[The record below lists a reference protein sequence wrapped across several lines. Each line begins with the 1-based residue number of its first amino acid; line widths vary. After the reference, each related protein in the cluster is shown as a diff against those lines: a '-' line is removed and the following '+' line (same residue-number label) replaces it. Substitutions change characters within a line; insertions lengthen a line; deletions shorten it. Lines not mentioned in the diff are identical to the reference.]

1 MATIK
6 KSDIYD
12 GNTSKAEHITRII
25 DALDGTAATEIVAT
39 GSFTGSFVGDG
50 SGLTGVGAGFPYTGS
65 AEITGSLNVI
75 GSTTLIQIGSTAVD
89 TINIIPTNLKI
100 TGSLLTMNSLESRS
114 TMDLSAMRFG
124 SGFTLSSNQPDEP
137 QQGTMYWDNTGKK
150 LYIHDGSGW
159 YTSSFGAV

>member
-6 KSDIYD
+6 KNDIYD

-25 DALDGTAATEIVAT
+25 DSLDGTATTEIVAT

-50 SGLTGVGAGFPYTGS
+50 SGLTGVAGTGFPYTGS

-75 GSTTLIQIGSTAVD
+75 GNTTLIQIGATAG
-89 TINIIPTNLKI
+89 TINIIPTSLVI
-100 TGSLLTMNSLESRS
+100 TGSKLTINSIANNS

-137 QQGTMYWDNTGKK
+137 QQGTMYWNNTSKK

>member
-25 DALDGTAATEIVAT
+25 DTLDGTATTEIVAT
-39 GSFTGSFVGDG
+39 GSFTGSFIGDG

-65 AEITGSLNVI
+65 AEITGSLEVI
-75 GSTTLIQIGSTAVD
+75 GDTTLIQIGTTAG
-89 TINIIPTNLKI
+89 TINIIPTSLVI
-100 TGSLLTMNSLESRS
+100 TGSKLTMNSFDSRS
-114 TMDLSAMRFG
+114 TIDLSAMRFG

-137 QQGTMYWDNTGKK
+137 QLGTMYWNNTSKK

-159 YTSSFGAV
+159 YTSSFGAL